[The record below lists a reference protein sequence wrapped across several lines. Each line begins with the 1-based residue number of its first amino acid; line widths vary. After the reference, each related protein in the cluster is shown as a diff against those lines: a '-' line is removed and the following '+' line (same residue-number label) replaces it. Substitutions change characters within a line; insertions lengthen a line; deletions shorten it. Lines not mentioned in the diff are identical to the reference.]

1 MFNLLINCPLGEQK
15 IIEVGE
21 GGGYFDLKRVEW
33 DERKDGALPE
43 GITLGKMKR
52 NGKTLDTLPNYL
64 PEHLAFL
71 AAQQTR
77 LDQQAKKTQLDTDT
91 QSDGDL
97 LVLRRMS
104 GAQIDEWF
112 TVNITNVNQ
121 ASKLLKKIVKSLV
134 KQNLL

>member
-21 GGGYFDLKRVEW
+21 GGGYYDLKRVEW
-33 DERKDGALPE
+33 DERKDGALPD

-52 NGKTLDTLPNYL
+52 NGKTLDTLPDYL
-64 PEHLAFL
+64 PDHLAFL

-77 LDQQAKKTQLDTDT
+77 FDQQAKKTQLDTDT

-97 LVLRRMS
+97 SVLRSMS
-104 GAQIDEWF
+104 GSQIDEWF
-112 TVNITNVNQ
+112 TANIKTVND
-121 ASKLLKKIVKSLV
+121 ASKLLKKVVKSLV